1 MLVRW
6 EDAVSGAQLLAYHFP
21 DDCIIPA
28 ALSPGTNY
36 TNPNDVGFGFNFEY
50 GACTCTTVW
59 YSMLSACA
67 VCQGRGLAIDP
78 LVFLARVALCALH
91 ILTCAFQMDSL
102 LSPMRSP
109 VHPEVGGIESGQLFV

>member
-1 MLVRW
+1 MTNSLGQSPCVVTSHLFTSCGDGCIASVGKMG
-6 EDAVSGAQLLAYHFP
+6 DAVSGAQLLAYHFP

-28 ALSPGTNY
+28 ALSPGANY

-78 LVFLARVALCALH
+78 
-91 ILTCAFQMDSL
+91 
-102 LSPMRSP
+102 
-109 VHPEVGGIESGQLFV
+109 